1 MRLTLAV
8 IASAIAQLLVYTRFA
23 GALGTPVV
31 VLPYI
36 VLATLGAGWFAARR
50 SALAG
55 ALSVVLAA
63 GSFAVATFLGPAGIG
78 MAPGDVVGSAIAI
91 VLTFWPYIAIG
102 AIAGALGG
110 SLRTRVLSRPP
121 RR

>member
-1 MRLTLAV
+1 MRLALAV
-8 IASAIAQLLVYTRFA
+8 LASAAAQLVAYLQFS
-23 GALGTPVV
+23 GSNTPVI

-36 VLATLGAGWFAARR
+36 VLAMLGAGWFAARR

-63 GSFAVATFLGPAGIG
+63 TLYAVAILQGPAGIG
-78 MAPGDVVGSAIAI
+78 MSAGDVAQNVVAV

-102 AIAGALGG
+102 AIVGALGG
-110 SLRTRVLSRPP
+110 ALRGRVLGARA
-121 RR
+121 R